1 MIPFVDLSWQNRQV
15 AARVLQRVAAVA
27 SSNQFVGGEAV
38 AAFEAQFARYCGA
51 ARCVAVNSGTEAVP
65 YLYTVRAPDRDR
77 LRAFLIQSGVKR

>member
-65 YLYTVRAPDRDR
+65 IWKDQWWFSMVAP
-77 LRAFLIQSGVKR
+77 LFAA